1 MAPPE
6 KISAQIAT
14 AAGNFSPVR
23 LAIREVEPTPPQTVV
38 IPYDFHTRTGPNG
51 ERLSDILAREIKETF
66 PSATPLA
73 LTQPSTLEDFAKAGY
88 SETACFIPP
97 LEITLETAE
106 RLIDEAVADPTERKA
121 MRDAN
126 GIAEYCHTNQ
136 FRRSDKRPYFTGHCT
151 VAATLSL
158 IHAIQ
163 SRRRGE
169 AVSDQDIAMEYK
181 ALVAHDA
188 IEDSPD
194 EFRAPRER
202 LIRRILGDDSAE
214 QILVMTKNDS
224 IKDVEVR
231 NRAYVAKL
239 VNSHRGLLRKMFD
252 NQCNNADDL
261 IALLTNP
268 VADIKKIGESLQ
280 KSIEVYGPA
289 FYERW
294 MQSKNPMNRQLYKQ
308 WWTVTQLALHALEK
322 REQELHLGA
331 DSSGHNGV
339 KPIGQNGSV
348 FVGV

>member
-23 LAIREVEPTPPQTVV
+23 LPIREVEPTPPQTVV

-51 ERLSDILAREIKETF
+51 ERLSNILAREIKETF

-73 LTQPSTLEDFAKAGY
+73 LTHRSTLEDFAKAGY

-106 RLIDEAVADPTERKA
+106 RLIDEAVTDPTKRKA

-126 GIAEYCHTNQ
+126 GIAEYCHTNL

-163 SRRRGE
+163 SRKQD
-169 AVSDQDIAMEYK
+169 VVISDQAIAMEYE

-188 IEDSPD
+188 IEDSPE
-194 EFRAPRER
+194 EFRAPREK
-202 LIRRILGDDSAE
+202 LIRRILGDDCAE
-214 QILVMTKNDS
+214 QILVMTKDDS
-224 IKDVEVR
+224 IVDEVER
-231 NRAYVAKL
+231 TRKYVAKL
-239 VNSHRGLLRKMFD
+239 VDSPRGLQRKMFD

-261 IALLTNP
+261 IALLTDP
-268 VADIKKIGESLQ
+268 GADFARIRKSLH
-280 KSIEVYGPA
+280 KSIEEYGPA
-289 FYERW
+289 FHDRW
-294 MQSKNPMNRQLYKQ
+294 MQTNNPMNKQLYKQ

-322 REQELHLGA
+322 REGELHLRA
-331 DSSGHNGV
+331 ASSGHNGV
-339 KPIGQNGSV
+339 IPTGQNGSV
-348 FVGV
+348 FVS